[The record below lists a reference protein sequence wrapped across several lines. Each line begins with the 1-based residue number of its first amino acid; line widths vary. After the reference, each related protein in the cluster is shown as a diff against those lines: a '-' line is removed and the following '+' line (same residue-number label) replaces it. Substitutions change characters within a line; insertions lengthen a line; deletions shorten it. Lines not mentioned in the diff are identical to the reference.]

1 VSAGR
6 VWPGV
11 ALYYVVLGFNLAVTA
26 WIREWALLALGGLLH
41 AVIVVTIRLTRQTPG
56 KVPGRSV
63 RECSGYERPCLADVG
78 GGELRDAAAPR
89 RPHALSTGPY
99 ARAPLPLQPRVR

>member
-1 VSAGR
+1 MSAGR

-56 KVPGRSV
+56 KVPGR
-63 RECSGYERPCLADVG
+63 ERPGV
-78 GGELRDAAAPR
+78 
-89 RPHALSTGPY
+89 
-99 ARAPLPLQPRVR
+99 QRV